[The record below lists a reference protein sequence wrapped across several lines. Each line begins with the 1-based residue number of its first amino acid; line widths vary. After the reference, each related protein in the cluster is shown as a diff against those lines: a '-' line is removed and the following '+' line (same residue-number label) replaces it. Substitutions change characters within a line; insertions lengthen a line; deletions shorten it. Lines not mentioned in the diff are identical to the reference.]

1 MTCQWLRR
9 MSRNESQ
16 PCALPNMLGRLREY
30 APPFSLDKYTFQPL
44 PT

>member
-1 MTCQWLRR
+1 MTCQWLCR

-30 APPFSLDKYTFQPL
+30 AQNPKSAMALPFCR
-44 PT
+44 